1 MTERYK
7 MHNSLLYI
15 HTNCMTDEKIACGI
29 LLTTND
35 KSLFKWS
42 KEKLKIASSLCEPGY
57 NIEYFQNYIS
67 SLDVNAHNNEERVKY
82 VKSAIEHLR
91 QSNAGPIQFGPL
103 NPCIGILSLEQE
115 MDIAFNRSVL
125 NKTHYDQ
132 K

>member
-1 MTERYK
+1 
-7 MHNSLLYI
+7 MHTSLLYI
-15 HTNCMTDEKIACGI
+15 HTNCMTDEKIACGV

-67 SLDVNAHNNEERVKY
+67 SLDVNAHNNEERVK
-82 VKSAIEHLR
+82 
-91 QSNAGPIQFGPL
+91 SNAGPIQFGPL

-115 MDIAFNRSVL
+115 IDIAFNRSVL
-125 NKTHYDQ
+125 NKTHYDP